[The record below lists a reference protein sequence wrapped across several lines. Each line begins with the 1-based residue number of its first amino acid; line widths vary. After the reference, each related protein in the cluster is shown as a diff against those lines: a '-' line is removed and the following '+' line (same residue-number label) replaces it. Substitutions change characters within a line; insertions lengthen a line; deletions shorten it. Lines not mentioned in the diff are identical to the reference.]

1 MSKTVVAEK
10 FRRPANSVV
19 ESSKNLDSNKLDD
32 IYNILRILSENHDS
46 NKLDDIYNILRILSD
61 QLLTITDKLAFIA
74 DNMPKK
80 LNTNFL
86 K

>member
-19 ESSKNLDSNKLDD
+19 KSSNNLDSNKLDD
-32 IYNILRILSENHDS
+32 IYNT
-46 NKLDDIYNILRILSD
+46 LRILSD

>member
-32 IYNILRILSENHDS
+32 IYNILRILSE
-46 NKLDDIYNILRILSD
+46 

>member
-19 ESSKNLDSNKLDD
+19 KSSNNLDSNKLDD
-32 IYNILRILSENHDS
+32 IYST
-46 NKLDDIYNILRILSD
+46 LRILSD

>member
-19 ESSKNLDSNKLDD
+19 KTNKNLDSAKLDE
-32 IYNILRILSENHDS
+32 IYNM
-46 NKLDDIYNILRILSD
+46 LRILSD
-61 QLLTITDKLAFIA
+61 QLLVITDKLAFIA

>member
-19 ESSKNLDSNKLDD
+19 KTSKNLDSAKLDE
-32 IYNILRILSENHDS
+32 IYNV
-46 NKLDDIYNILRILSD
+46 LRILSD

>member
-19 ESSKNLDSNKLDD
+19 KSSKNLDSNKLDD
-32 IYNILRILSENHDS
+32 IYST
-46 NKLDDIYNILRILSD
+46 LRILSD

>member
-1 MSKTVVAEK
+1 MNKTVVAEK
-10 FRRPANSVV
+10 FRRPAKSVV
-19 ESSKNLDSNKLDD
+19 KSSKNLDSNKLDD
-32 IYNILRILSENHDS
+32 IYNT
-46 NKLDDIYNILRILSD
+46 LRILSD

>member
-1 MSKTVVAEK
+1 MSKTVLAEK

-19 ESSKNLDSNKLDD
+19 KTDKNLDSAKLDE
-32 IYNILRILSENHDS
+32 IYNV
-46 NKLDDIYNILRILSD
+46 LRILSD
-61 QLLTITDKLAFIA
+61 QLLAITDKLAFIA

>member
-19 ESSKNLDSNKLDD
+19 KSSKNLDSNKLDD
-32 IYNILRILSENHDS
+32 IYNT
-46 NKLDDIYNILRILSD
+46 LRILSD

>member
-1 MSKTVVAEK
+1 MKMERKIMSKTVVAEK

-19 ESSKNLDSNKLDD
+19 KTGKNLDSNKLDN
-32 IYNILRILSENHDS
+32 IYST
-46 NKLDDIYNILRILSD
+46 LRILSD

>member
-19 ESSKNLDSNKLDD
+19 KSSKNL
-32 IYNILRILSENHDS
+32 DS

>member
-1 MSKTVVAEK
+1 MKMERKIMSKTVVAEK

-19 ESSKNLDSNKLDD
+19 KSSKNLDSNKLDD
-32 IYNILRILSENHDS
+32 IYNTLL
-46 NKLDDIYNILRILSD
+46 ILSD

>member
-19 ESSKNLDSNKLDD
+19 ESSKNL
-32 IYNILRILSENHDS
+32 DS

>member
-1 MSKTVVAEK
+1 MERKIMSKTVVAEK

-19 ESSKNLDSNKLDD
+19 KSSKNLDSNKLDD
-32 IYNILRILSENHDS
+32 IYNT
-46 NKLDDIYNILRILSD
+46 LRILSD